1 MDLVEQAEVLPYCG
15 LPVAFI
21 DWTTAGPTDCL
32 DEIAAI
38 AWLNAQ
44 LHDDDIAE
52 RQSLPTSPPVR
63 SSSASSLTATGSPRA
78 GGGPLSPR

>member
-1 MDLVEQAEVLPYCG
+1 MEHRGPRR

-21 DWTTAGPTDCL
+21 DWVTAGPTDPL
-32 DEIAAI
+32 DEIAAT

-52 RQSLPTSPPVR
+52 RQDLPSARARPR
-63 SSSASSLTATGSPRA
+63 SYATSPRA
-78 GGGPLSPR
+78 TGWPPAVAGAW